1 MKPDSATG
9 RPGRSAGWCLWCETM
24 KLRGLVTLAMAAQ
37 VVVTAA
43 ALFASYAVTGAAD
56 ARGFGMA
63 QIVALLASGV
73 VAMIMARLCTRAI
86 EASQGKRAAAQLAAQ
101 SKTIADNAQMAQAI
115 IKTALD
121 AFIQTD
127 ETGVVLEWS
136 FQAEALTGWTR
147 QEALGTDVVNLLV
160 AEPLRDGF
168 RQRMMRLLPELSNT
182 PIGIRFEA
190 SLVHRNGEEILI
202 EASSTA
208 LRLGGRTL
216 INNFV
221 KDVTRK
227 RAAEEQLIQAQK
239 MEAVGQ
245 LTGGIAHEFN
255 NMLTVITGTIEIL
268 AEAVKDNPPLST
280 ITKLISEAADR
291 GAALTSSLLSFA
303 RKQALQPAEIDV
315 NELLEELAK
324 LLLATFDKKIEIVTR
339 LDGNIWLALVDR
351 GQLSSALLNLAI
363 NARDAMSDG
372 GKLTL
377 TTRNVVFGV
386 REAIA
391 VGAGYAGDY
400 VEIEIADTG
409 TGIPQA
415 ILERI
420 FDPFFS
426 TKEVGKGTGLG
437 LSMVFGFVKQSGGG
451 IRVASA
457 EGRGTTFAIYL
468 PKANT
473 SALRPTGYDDRKV
486 VGGTETI
493 LCVEDDRDVRQYVT
507 VQLESLGYKVI
518 AAANAAEALAIAAEG
533 TPFDLLFTDIVM
545 AGGMNGRELAEQLVA
560 ARPSLRVLFTSG
572 YAYDSPH
579 AQERAG
585 HGAPLL
591 TKPYRKA
598 ELARVL
604 RRCLD
609 TAVDS
614 VGDPIPTPY
623 SVQADVERFLREQA
637 TENDGATRSQK

>member
-1 MKPDSATG
+1 M
-9 RPGRSAGWCLWCETM
+9 RP
-24 KLRGLVTLAMAAQ
+24 RGLLTLAMAVQ

-43 ALFASYAVTGAAD
+43 TFFASYAVTGP
-56 ARGFGMA
+56 GFGIA
-63 QIVALLASGV
+63 QVAALIASAAVAV
-73 VAMIMARLCTRAI
+73 VLVRLCTRAI
-86 EASQGKRAAAQLAAQ
+86 EMSEDRRAATQSAELAQAR
-101 SKTIADNAQMAQAI
+101 SDSAQMMQAV

-121 AFIQTD
+121 AFIQID
-127 ETGVVLEWS
+127 DSGAVLEWS

-147 QEALGTDVVNLLV
+147 QEALGSDVVDLLV

-168 RQRMMRLLPELSNT
+168 RQRMARLVPELSGA
-182 PIGIRFEA
+182 PAGIRFELT
-190 SLVHRNGEEILI
+190 LVHRNGDRILA
-202 EASSTA
+202 EASSTV
-208 LRLGGRTL
+208 LRLGGRVIVNT
-216 INNFV
+216 FV
-221 KDVTRK
+221 RDITRK
-227 RAAEEQLIQAQK
+227 RAAEEQLVQSQK

-268 AEAVKDNPPLST
+268 ADAVRDNPPLAT

-315 NELLEELAK
+315 NQLLEELAK

-339 LDGNIWLALVDR
+339 LDRNVWLAYADR

-363 NARDAMSDG
+363 NARDAMLDG
-372 GKLTL
+372 GRLTL

-386 REAIA
+386 REAVA

-400 VEIEIADTG
+400 VEIEIADDG
-409 TGIPQA
+409 SGIPQA

-437 LSMVFGFVKQSGGG
+437 LSMVFGFIKQSGGG
-451 IRVASA
+451 IKVASE
-457 EGRGTTFAIYL
+457 EGRGTIFKLYL
-468 PKANT
+468 PKAEV
-473 SALRPTGYDDRKV
+473 SALRPTGYDDRKI
-486 VGGTETI
+486 VGGKEAV
-493 LCVEDDRDVRQYVT
+493 LCVEDDRDVRHYVT
-507 VQLESLGYKVI
+507 VQLEGLGYKVI
-518 AAANAAEALAIAAEG
+518 PAANATEALAIAAEG

-545 AGGMNGRELAEQLVA
+545 AGGMNGRELAEQMVA

-572 YAYDSPH
+572 YAYDSLH
-579 AQERAG
+579 TQGRATI
-585 HGAPLL
+585 GAPLL
-591 TKPYRKA
+591 RKPYRKA
-598 ELARVL
+598 ELARML

-614 VGDPIPTPY
+614 AGDAIPTPY
-623 SVQADVERFLREQA
+623 SVQADVEAFLRRQA
-637 TENDGATRSQK
+637 AEDDATRSRK

>member
-1 MKPDSATG
+1 
-9 RPGRSAGWCLWCETM
+9 M
-24 KLRGLVTLAMAAQ
+24 KLRRLLTLAMAAQ
-37 VVVTAA
+37 VVVTSA
-43 ALFASYAVTGAAD
+43 ALFASYAVTGS
-56 ARGFGMA
+56 REFGIA
-63 QIVALLASGV
+63 QLLALLASTA
-73 VAMIMARLCTRAI
+73 VAVLLVRFCTRTI
-86 EASQGKRAAAQLAAQ
+86 ERSEEQRAVTQSTELARARSDAAQM
-101 SKTIADNAQMAQAI
+101 TQAI

-121 AFIQTD
+121 AFIQID
-127 ETGVVLEWS
+127 DTGTVLEWS

-147 QEALGTDVVNLLV
+147 QEALGADVVDLIV
-160 AEPLRDGF
+160 AKPLRAAF
-168 RQRMMRLLPELSNT
+168 RQRMARLVPELSDT
-182 PIGIRFEA
+182 PSGLRFELT
-190 SLVHRNGEEILI
+190 LVHRNGDRILA
-202 EASSTA
+202 EASSTVM
-208 LRLGGRTL
+208 RLAGRTL
-216 INNFV
+216 INTFV
-221 KDVTRK
+221 RDITQK
-227 RAAEEQLIQAQK
+227 RAAEEQLVQSQK

-268 AEAVKDNPPLST
+268 ADAVKDNPPLAT

-303 RKQALQPAEIDV
+303 RKQALQPADIDV

-339 LDGNIWLALVDR
+339 LDRNVWLAFADR

-363 NARDAMSDG
+363 NARDAMLDG
-372 GKLTL
+372 GRLTL

-386 REAIA
+386 REAVA

-400 VEIEIADTG
+400 VEIEIADSG

-451 IRVASA
+451 IKVSSE
-457 EGRGTTFAIYL
+457 EGRGTVFTIYL
-468 PKANT
+468 PKAEA
-473 SALRPTGYDDRKV
+473 SALRPTGYDDRKI
-486 VGGTETI
+486 VGGKETV
-493 LCVEDDRDVRQYVT
+493 LCVEDDHDVRQYVT

-518 AAANAAEALAIAAEG
+518 PAANATEALAIAAEG
-533 TPFDLLFTDIVM
+533 RPFDLLFTDIVM
-545 AGGMNGRELAEQLVA
+545 AGGMNGRELAEQMVA

-572 YAYDSPH
+572 YAYDSLH
-579 AQERAG
+579 VQGRATM
-585 HGAPLL
+585 GAPLL
-591 TKPYRKA
+591 RKPYRKA
-598 ELARVL
+598 ELARML

-614 VGDPIPTPY
+614 AGDAIPTPY
-623 SVQADVERFLREQA
+623 SVQADVEAFLRRQA
-637 TENDGATRSQK
+637 AEDSAARSRK

>member
-1 MKPDSATG
+1 
-9 RPGRSAGWCLWCETM
+9 M
-24 KLRGLVTLAMAAQ
+24 KLRPLLTLALAAQ
-37 VVVTAA
+37 VAVTAA
-43 ALFASYAVTGAAD
+43 ALLASYAATGT
-56 ARGFGMA
+56 GFGLA
-63 QIVALLASGV
+63 QIIALLASGA
-73 VAMIMARLCTRAI
+73 VAVLLARLCTRAI
-86 EASQGKRAAAQLAAQ
+86 ETAQDKRAAAQLAEQAQ
-101 SKTIADNAQMAQAI
+101 AGAQMTQAV

-121 AFIQTD
+121 AFVQTD
-127 ETGVVLEWS
+127 ANGIVLEWS
-136 FQAEALTGWTR
+136 VQAEALTGWTR
-147 QEALGTDVVNLLV
+147 KEALGADVVNLLI
-160 AEPLRDGF
+160 AEPLRDRF
-168 RQRMMRLLPELSNT
+168 RQRMMRLLPELSDT

-190 SLVHRNGEEILI
+190 TLLHRNGDQILI

-208 LRLGGRTL
+208 LQLGGRTI

-221 KDVTRK
+221 KDVTQK

-268 AEAVKDNPPLST
+268 ADAVKDDPPLAT

-315 NELLEELAK
+315 NELLEEVAK
-324 LLLATFDKKIEIVTR
+324 LLLATFDKKIEIVSR
-339 LDGNIWLALVDR
+339 LDRNVWLAFADR
-351 GQLSSALLNLAI
+351 GQLSAALLNLAI
-363 NARDAMSDG
+363 NARDAMLDG

-386 REAIA
+386 REAVA

-400 VEIEIADTG
+400 VEIEVADTG
-409 TGIPQA
+409 TGISQA

-426 TKEVGKGTGLG
+426 TKDVGKGTGLG

-451 IRVASA
+451 IKVTSE
-457 EGRGTTFAIYL
+457 EGRGTIFTIYL
-468 PKANT
+468 PKAET
-473 SALRPTGYDDRKV
+473 STLRPAGYDERKV

-507 VQLESLGYKVI
+507 VQLKSLGYQVI
-518 AAANAAEALAIAAEG
+518 SAANATEALAIVAEG

-545 AGGMNGRELAEQLVA
+545 TGGVNGRELAEQMVA

-572 YAYDSPH
+572 YAYDSLH
-579 AQERAG
+579 AQGRATM
-585 HGAPLL
+585 GAPLL
-591 TKPYRKA
+591 AKPYRKA
-598 ELARVL
+598 ELARML
-604 RRCLD
+604 RRSLD
-609 TAVDS
+609 TAVDAA
-614 VGDPIPTPY
+614 GDPIPTPY
-623 SVQADVERFLREQA
+623 SVQADVEGFLRRQA
-637 TENDGATRSQK
+637 AEDSGTTRSRK

>member
-1 MKPDSATG
+1 MKP
-9 RPGRSAGWCLWCETM
+9 
-24 KLRGLVTLAMAAQ
+24 RGLLTLAMAAQ
-37 VVVTAA
+37 VVVTAV
-43 ALFASYAVTGAAD
+43 ALVASNAVAS
-56 ARGFGMA
+56 GFGIA
-63 QIVALLASGV
+63 QLVALLASAA
-73 VAMIMARLCTRAI
+73 VAVLLARLCGRTI
-86 EASQGKRAAAQLAAQ
+86 ELSRDKRITVQLAEQAR
-101 SKTIADNAQMAQAI
+101 ADGAQMTQAI

-127 ETGVVLEWS
+127 ETGIVLEWS
-136 FQAEALTGWTR
+136 LQAEALTGWSR
-147 QEALGTDVVNLLV
+147 QEAIGANVVDLLI
-160 AEPLRDGF
+160 AEALRAGF
-168 RQRMMRLLPELSNT
+168 RQRMMQLLPELSDT

-190 SLVHRNGEEILI
+190 RLRHRNGDEILI

-208 LRLGGRTL
+208 LRLGGRTM

-221 KDVTRK
+221 KDVTQK
-227 RAAEEQLIQAQK
+227 RAAEEQLIQSQK
-239 MEAVGQ
+239 MEAIGQ

-268 AEAVKDNPPLST
+268 ADAVKDNPPLAT

-303 RKQALQPAEIDV
+303 RKQALQPAEIDI

-324 LLLATFDKKIEIVTR
+324 LLRATFDKKIEIVKR
-339 LDGNIWLALVDR
+339 LDGTIWLAFADR

-386 REAIA
+386 REAVA

-400 VEIEIADTG
+400 VEIEIADSG
-409 TGIPQA
+409 TGMPQA
-415 ILERI
+415 IVERI

-451 IRVASA
+451 IKVSSA
-457 EGRGTTFAIYL
+457 EGRGTTFTIYL
-468 PKANT
+468 PKAET
-473 SALRPTGYDDRKV
+473 STLRPTGYDQRKV

-507 VQLESLGYKVI
+507 VQLKSLGYKVI
-518 AAANAAEALAIAAEG
+518 PAANATEALAIAAEG

-545 AGGMNGRELAEQLVA
+545 AGGINGRELADQMVT

-579 AQERAG
+579 AQGRATA
-585 HGAPLL
+585 GAPLL

-598 ELARVL
+598 ELARML
-604 RRCLD
+604 RRSLD

-623 SVQADVERFLREQA
+623 SVQADVEGFLRKRA
-637 TENDGATRSQK
+637 SDDDGATRSRK

>member
-1 MKPDSATG
+1 
-9 RPGRSAGWCLWCETM
+9 M
-24 KLRGLVTLAMAAQ
+24 KLRGLLTLAMAAQ

-43 ALFASYAVTGAAD
+43 ALLVSYALTGP
-56 ARGFGMA
+56 GFGAA
-63 QIVALLASGV
+63 QIVALIASGA
-73 VAMIMARLCTRAI
+73 VAVLIARLCTRAI
-86 EASQGKRAAAQLAAQ
+86 ETAQDKRTAAQLAAQ
-101 SKTIADNAQMAQAI
+101 AQSSAQMTQAV

-121 AFIQTD
+121 AFVQT
-127 ETGVVLEWS
+127 GANGIILEWS
-136 FQAEALTGWTR
+136 IQAEALTGWAR
-147 QEALGTDVVNLLV
+147 KEALGADVVNLLI

-168 RQRMMRLLPELSNT
+168 RQRMMRLLPELSNA

-190 SLVHRNGEEILI
+190 TLLHREGDEILI
-202 EASSTA
+202 EASSTM
-208 LRLGGRTL
+208 LQLGGRTI
-216 INNFV
+216 INTFV

-227 RAAEEQLIQAQK
+227 RAAEEQLVQAQK

-268 AEAVKDNPPLST
+268 AEAVKDNPPLAT
-280 ITKLISEAADR
+280 ITKLISQAADR

-303 RKQALQPAEIDV
+303 RKQALQPDDIDV
-315 NELLEELAK
+315 NDLLEELAN
-324 LLLATFDKKIEIVTR
+324 LLLATFDKKIEIVRR
-339 LDGNIWLALVDR
+339 LDGAIWLAFADR

-363 NARDAMSDG
+363 NARDAMPEG
-372 GKLTL
+372 GRLTL

-386 REAIA
+386 REAVA

-400 VEIEIADTG
+400 VEIQIADTG

-451 IRVASA
+451 IKVESA
-457 EGRGTTFAIYL
+457 EGSGTTFTIYL
-468 PKANT
+468 PKAET
-473 SALRPTGYDDRKV
+473 SVLRPTGYDERKI

-493 LCVEDDRDVRQYVT
+493 LCVEDDRDVRHYVT

-518 AAANAAEALAIAAEG
+518 PATNAADALAIAAKG

-545 AGGMNGRELAEQLVA
+545 AGALNGRELADEMVA

-572 YAYDSPH
+572 YAHDAPH
-579 AQERAG
+579 GPG
-585 HGAPLL
+585 HATMGAPLL

-598 ELARVL
+598 ELARML
-604 RRCLD
+604 RRSLD
-609 TAVDS
+609 TAIDAA
-614 VGDPIPTPY
+614 GDPIPTPY
-623 SVQADVERFLREQA
+623 SVQAEVEGFLRRHA
-637 TENDGATRSQK
+637 PDRDG

>member
-1 MKPDSATG
+1 
-9 RPGRSAGWCLWCETM
+9 M
-24 KLRGLVTLAMAAQ
+24 KLRGLLTLAMAAQ

-43 ALFASYAVTGAAD
+43 ALLASYAVSGP
-56 ARGFGMA
+56 GFGFA
-63 QIVALLASGV
+63 QVAALIASAAVAVLLARHC
-73 VAMIMARLCTRAI
+73 ARTI
-86 EASQGKRAAAQLAAQ
+86 EASQDKRTAAQLAVQAQ
-101 SKTIADNAQMAQAI
+101 TSAQMTQAV

-121 AFIQTD
+121 AFVQTD
-127 ETGVVLEWS
+127 ERGIVLEWS

-147 QEALGTDVVNLLV
+147 EEALGTDVVNLLI

-190 SLVHRNGEEILI
+190 TLLHREGDEILI

-208 LRLGGRTL
+208 LQIGGRTV

-221 KDVTRK
+221 KDVTQK

-268 AEAVKDNPPLST
+268 ADAVKDNPPLAT

-324 LLLATFDKKIEIVTR
+324 LLLATFDKKIEIVTK
-339 LDGNIWLALVDR
+339 LDRNIWLAFADR

-363 NARDAMSDG
+363 NARDAMLDG

-386 REAIA
+386 REAVA
-391 VGAGYAGDY
+391 VGAGYAGHY
-400 VEIEIADTG
+400 VEIEIADNG

-426 TKEVGKGTGLG
+426 TKDVGKGTGLG

-451 IRVASA
+451 IKVSSA
-457 EGRGTTFAIYL
+457 EGRGTTFNIYL
-468 PKANT
+468 PKAET
-473 SALRPTGYDDRKV
+473 STLRPAGYDERKI

-493 LCVEDDRDVRQYVT
+493 LCVEDDRDVRQFVT

-518 AAANAAEALAIAAEG
+518 PATNAADALAIAARG
-533 TPFDLLFTDIVM
+533 TRFDLLFTDIVM
-545 AGGMNGRELAEQLVA
+545 AGALNGRELADEMVA

-572 YAYDSPH
+572 YAHDAPH
-579 AQERAG
+579 GPG
-585 HGAPLL
+585 HATMGAPLL

-598 ELARVL
+598 ELARML
-604 RRCLD
+604 RRSLD

-623 SVQADVERFLREQA
+623 SVQAEMEGFLRRQA
-637 TENDGATRSQK
+637 SEDDAATRSRK

>member
-1 MKPDSATG
+1 
-9 RPGRSAGWCLWCETM
+9 M
-24 KLRGLVTLAMAAQ
+24 KLRGLLTLAMAAQ

-43 ALFASYAVTGAAD
+43 ALLASYAVSGP
-56 ARGFGMA
+56 GLGIA
-63 QIVALLASGV
+63 QIVALIASAAVAVLLA
-73 VAMIMARLCTRAI
+73 RRCTRMI
-86 EASQGKRAAAQLAAQ
+86 EASQEKRTAVQLAEQAQ
-101 SKTIADNAQMAQAI
+101 ISAQVTQAV

-121 AFIQTD
+121 AFVQTD
-127 ETGVVLEWS
+127 ERGIVLEWS

-147 QEALGTDVVNLLV
+147 EEALGTDVVNLLI

-190 SLVHRNGEEILI
+190 TLLHREGDEILI

-208 LRLGGRTL
+208 LQIGGRTI

-221 KDVTRK
+221 KDVTQK

-268 AEAVKDNPPLST
+268 ADAVKDNPPLAT

-324 LLLATFDKKIEIVTR
+324 LLLATFDKKIEIVTK
-339 LDGNIWLALVDR
+339 LDRNIWLAFADR

-363 NARDAMSDG
+363 NARDAMLDG

-386 REAIA
+386 REAVA
-391 VGAGYAGDY
+391 VGAGYAGHY
-400 VEIEIADTG
+400 VEIEIADNG

-426 TKEVGKGTGLG
+426 TKDVGKGTGLG

-451 IRVASA
+451 IKVSSA
-457 EGRGTTFAIYL
+457 EGRGTTFTIYL
-468 PKANT
+468 PKAET
-473 SALRPTGYDDRKV
+473 STLRPAGYDERKI

-493 LCVEDDRDVRQYVT
+493 LCVEDDRDVRQFVT

-518 AAANAAEALAIAAEG
+518 PAINAADALAIAAKG

-545 AGGMNGRELAEQLVA
+545 AGALNGRELADQMVA
-560 ARPSLRVLFTSG
+560 TRPSLRVLFTSG
-572 YAYDSPH
+572 YAHDAPH
-579 AQERAG
+579 GPG
-585 HGAPLL
+585 HATMGAPLL

-598 ELARVL
+598 ELARML
-604 RRCLD
+604 RRSLD

-623 SVQADVERFLREQA
+623 SVQAEMEGFLRRQA
-637 TENDGATRSQK
+637 AEDDDVTRSRK

>member
-1 MKPDSATG
+1 
-9 RPGRSAGWCLWCETM
+9 M
-24 KLRGLVTLAMAAQ
+24 KLRPLLTLAMAAQ

-43 ALFASYAVTGAAD
+43 ALLASHAATGTW
-56 ARGFGMA
+56 FGIA
-63 QIVALLASGV
+63 QVAALLASGA
-73 VAMIMARLCTRAI
+73 VAVLLARFCTRAI
-86 EASQGKRAAAQLAAQ
+86 ETAQDKRTAAQLAEQAQ
-101 SKTIADNAQMAQAI
+101 AGAQMTQAV

-121 AFIQTD
+121 AFVQTD
-127 ETGVVLEWS
+127 ANGIVLEWS
-136 FQAEALTGWTR
+136 VQAEALTGWTR
-147 QEALGTDVVNLLV
+147 KEALGADVVNLLI

-168 RQRMMRLLPELSNT
+168 RQRMMRLLPELSDT

-190 SLVHRNGEEILI
+190 TLLHRNGDQILI

-208 LRLGGRTL
+208 LQLGGRTI

-221 KDVTRK
+221 KDVTQK

-268 AEAVKDNPPLST
+268 ADAVKDDPPLST

-315 NELLEELAK
+315 NELLEEVAK
-324 LLLATFDKKIEIVTR
+324 LLLATFDKTIEIVSR
-339 LDGNIWLALVDR
+339 LDRNVWLAFADR
-351 GQLSSALLNLAI
+351 GQLSAALLNLAI
-363 NARDAMSDG
+363 NARDAMLNG

-386 REAIA
+386 REAVA

-426 TKEVGKGTGLG
+426 TKDVGKGTGLG

-451 IRVASA
+451 IKVTSE
-457 EGRGTTFAIYL
+457 EGRGTIFTIYL
-468 PKANT
+468 PKAET
-473 SALRPTGYDDRKV
+473 STLRPAGYDERKV

-493 LCVEDDRDVRQYVT
+493 LCVEDDRDVRRYVT

-518 AAANAAEALAIAAEG
+518 SAANATEALALVAEG

-545 AGGMNGRELAEQLVA
+545 AGGVNGRELAEQMVA

-572 YAYDSPH
+572 YAYDSLH
-579 AQERAG
+579 AQGRATM
-585 HGAPLL
+585 GAPLL
-591 TKPYRKA
+591 AKPYRKA
-598 ELARVL
+598 ELARML
-604 RRCLD
+604 RRSLD
-609 TAVDS
+609 TAVDAA
-614 VGDPIPTPY
+614 GDPIPTPY
-623 SVQADVERFLREQA
+623 SVQADVEGFLRRQA
-637 TENDGATRSQK
+637 AEDSGTTRSRK

>member
-1 MKPDSATG
+1 MAT
-9 RPGRSAGWCLWCETM
+9 
-24 KLRGLVTLAMAAQ
+24 Q

-43 ALFASYAVTGAAD
+43 LLLASYAMTGTAGP
-56 ARGFGMA
+56 RGFGMA
-63 QIVALLASGV
+63 QLIALMASGV
-73 VAMIMARLCTRAI
+73 VAVLLARLCTSAI
-86 EASQGKRAAAQLAAQ
+86 ETSQAERAAAQLADRAKAVAE
-101 SKTIADNAQMAQAI
+101 SAQMTQAV

-127 ETGVVLEWS
+127 ERGIVVEWS
-136 FQAEALTGWTR
+136 FQAEALTGWSR
-147 QEALGTDVVNLLV
+147 QEAIGADVVDLLV
-160 AEPLRDGF
+160 AEPLRAGF
-168 RQRMMRLLPELSNT
+168 RQRMMRLLPELSDT
-182 PIGIRFEA
+182 PIGIRFEV
-190 SLVHRNGEEILI
+190 SLLHRNGDAILV
-202 EASSTA
+202 EASGTA
-208 LRLGGRTL
+208 LRLGGRTI
-216 INNFV
+216 INSFV
-221 KDVTRK
+221 KDITQK

-245 LTGGIAHEFN
+245 LTGRIAHEFN

-268 AEAVKDNPPLST
+268 ADAVKDNPPLAT

-303 RKQALQPAEIDV
+303 RKQALQPTEIDV

-324 LLLATFDKKIEIVTR
+324 LLLATFDKKIEIVTK
-339 LDGNIWLALVDR
+339 LDSKVWLAFVDR

-363 NARDAMSDG
+363 NARDAMLDG
-372 GKLTL
+372 GRLTL

-386 REAIA
+386 REAVA

-409 TGIPQA
+409 TGIRRA

-451 IRVASA
+451 IKVASE
-457 EGRGTTFAIYL
+457 EGRGTTFTIYL
-468 PKANT
+468 PKAET
-473 SALRPTGYDDRKV
+473 STLRPAGYDDRKV
-486 VGGTETI
+486 VGGRETI

-518 AAANAAEALAIAAEG
+518 PAANATEALAIAAEG
-533 TPFDLLFTDIVM
+533 KAFDLLFTDIVM
-545 AGGMNGRELAEQLVA
+545 AGGINGRELAEQMVA

-572 YAYDSPH
+572 YAYDSMH
-579 AQERAG
+579 AQGRATK
-585 HGAPLL
+585 GAPLL

-598 ELARVL
+598 ELARML
-604 RRCLD
+604 RRSLD

-614 VGDPIPTPY
+614 AGDPIPTPY
-623 SVQADVERFLREQA
+623 SVQADVEGFLRRQA
-637 TENDGATRSQK
+637 AEDSGTTRSRK

>member
-1 MKPDSATG
+1 MKP
-9 RPGRSAGWCLWCETM
+9 
-24 KLRGLVTLAMAAQ
+24 RGLLTLAMAAQ

-43 ALFASYAVTGAAD
+43 ALLASYAVTGA
-56 ARGFGMA
+56 GFGMA
-63 QIVALLASGV
+63 QIVALLACGAV
-73 VAMIMARLCTRAI
+73 TVLLARFCTREI
-86 EASQGKRAAAQLAAQ
+86 ETAQDKRTAAQLAEQ
-101 SKTIADNAQMAQAI
+101 AQASAQI
-115 IKTALD
+115 TQAVIKTALD
-121 AFIQTD
+121 AFVQTD
-127 ETGVVLEWS
+127 ERGIVLEWS
-136 FQAEALTGWTR
+136 VQAEALTGWTR
-147 QEALGTDVVNLLV
+147 KEALGVDVVDLLI

-168 RQRMMRLLPELSNT
+168 RQRMMRLLPELTDT

-190 SLVHRNGEEILI
+190 TLLHRNGEAILI
-202 EASSTA
+202 EASSSVLHLA
-208 LRLGGRTL
+208 GRTI

-221 KDVTRK
+221 KDVTQK

-268 AEAVKDNPPLST
+268 ADAVKDNPPLAT

-339 LDGNIWLALVDR
+339 LDGNAWLAFADR

-363 NARDAMSDG
+363 NARDALLDG
-372 GKLTL
+372 GRLTL
-377 TTRNVVFGV
+377 STRNVVFGV
-386 REAIA
+386 REAVA

-400 VEIEIADTG
+400 VEIEIADSG

-426 TKEVGKGTGLG
+426 TKDVGKGTGLG

-451 IRVASA
+451 IKVSSV
-457 EGRGTTFAIYL
+457 EGRGTTFTIYL
-468 PKANT
+468 PKAET
-473 SALRPTGYDDRKV
+473 STLRPTGYDARKV

-518 AAANAAEALAIAAEG
+518 PAVNATEALAIAAAG

-545 AGGMNGRELAEQLVA
+545 AGALNGRELADEMVA

-572 YAYDSPH
+572 YAHDAPH
-579 AQERAG
+579 GPG
-585 HGAPLL
+585 HTTMGAPLL

-598 ELARVL
+598 ELARML
-604 RRCLD
+604 RRSLD
-609 TAVDS
+609 TAVDAA
-614 VGDPIPTPY
+614 GDPIPTPY
-623 SVQADVERFLREQA
+623 SVQADVEGFLRKSER
-637 TENDGATRSQK
+637 DDR

>member
-1 MKPDSATG
+1 
-9 RPGRSAGWCLWCETM
+9 M
-24 KLRGLVTLAMAAQ
+24 KLRPLLTLAMAAQ
-37 VVVTAA
+37 VAVTAA
-43 ALFASYAVTGAAD
+43 ALLASYAGT
-56 ARGFGMA
+56 GFGLA
-63 QIVALLASGV
+63 QVVALLVSGA
-73 VAMIMARLCTRAI
+73 VAVLLARLCTRAI
-86 EASQGKRAAAQLAAQ
+86 ETAQDKRAAAQLAEQAQ
-101 SKTIADNAQMAQAI
+101 ASAQMNQAV

-121 AFIQTD
+121 AFVQTD
-127 ETGVVLEWS
+127 ANGIVLEWS
-136 FQAEALTGWTR
+136 VQAEALTGWTR
-147 QEALGTDVVNLLV
+147 KEALGADVVNLLI
-160 AEPLRDGF
+160 AESLRDGF
-168 RQRMMRLLPELSNT
+168 RQRMMRLLPELSDT

-190 SLVHRNGEEILI
+190 TLLHRNGDQILI

-208 LRLGGRTL
+208 LQLGGRTI

-221 KDVTRK
+221 KDVTQK

-268 AEAVKDNPPLST
+268 ADAVKDDPPLAT

-315 NELLEELAK
+315 NELLEEVAK
-324 LLLATFDKKIEIVTR
+324 LLLATFDKKIEIVSR
-339 LDGNIWLALVDR
+339 LDRNVWLAFADR
-351 GQLSSALLNLAI
+351 GQLSAALLNLAI
-363 NARDAMSDG
+363 NARDAMLDG

-386 REAIA
+386 REAVA

-426 TKEVGKGTGLG
+426 TKDVGKGTGLG

-451 IRVASA
+451 IKVTSE
-457 EGRGTTFAIYL
+457 EGRGTIFTIYL
-468 PKANT
+468 PKAET
-473 SALRPTGYDDRKV
+473 STLRPAGYDERKV

-518 AAANAAEALAIAAEG
+518 SAANATEALAIVADGA
-533 TPFDLLFTDIVM
+533 PFDLLFTDIVM
-545 AGGMNGRELAEQLVA
+545 AGGVNGRELAEQMVA
-560 ARPSLRVLFTSG
+560 ARPSLRVLLTSG
-572 YAYDSPH
+572 YAYDSLH
-579 AQERAG
+579 AQGRATM
-585 HGAPLL
+585 GAPLL
-591 TKPYRKA
+591 AKPYRKA
-598 ELARVL
+598 ELARML
-604 RRCLD
+604 RRSLD
-609 TAVDS
+609 TAVDAA
-614 VGDPIPTPY
+614 GDPIPTPY
-623 SVQADVERFLREQA
+623 SVQADVEGFLRRQA
-637 TENDGATRSQK
+637 LEDGATRSRKT

>member
-1 MKPDSATG
+1 
-9 RPGRSAGWCLWCETM
+9 M
-24 KLRGLVTLAMAAQ
+24 KLRGLLTLALAAQ
-37 VVVTAA
+37 AIVTAA
-43 ALFASYAVTGAAD
+43 ALFAAYAVTGND
-56 ARGFGMA
+56 TREFGIP
-63 QIVALLASGV
+63 QLVALLASAAAAV
-73 VAMIMARLCTRAI
+73 LIVRLCTRTI
-86 EASQGKRAAAQLAAQ
+86 ETWQEKRAAAQSAELARAGSDSAQ
-101 SKTIADNAQMAQAI
+101 VMQAV

-121 AFIQTD
+121 AFIQID
-127 ETGVVLEWS
+127 DSGAVLEWS

-147 QEALGTDVVNLLV
+147 KEALGADVVDLIV
-160 AEPLRDGF
+160 AESVRAAF
-168 RQRMMRLLPELSNT
+168 RQRMARLVPELSNT
-182 PIGIRFEA
+182 PAGMRFE
-190 SLVHRNGEEILI
+190 LTLIHRNGERILA
-202 EASSTA
+202 EASSTV
-208 LRLGGRTL
+208 LRLGGRAIVNT
-216 INNFV
+216 FV
-221 KDVTRK
+221 RDITQK
-227 RAAEEQLIQAQK
+227 RAAEEQLVQSQK

-268 AEAVKDNPPLST
+268 ADAVKDNPPLAT

-324 LLLATFDKKIEIVTR
+324 LLLATFDKKIEIVIG
-339 LDGNIWLALVDR
+339 LGGNVWLAFADR
-351 GQLSSALLNLAI
+351 SQLSSALLNLAI
-363 NARDAMSDG
+363 NARDAMLDG
-372 GKLTL
+372 GRLTL

-386 REAIA
+386 REAVA

-451 IRVASA
+451 IKVASE
-457 EGRGTTFAIYL
+457 EGRGTIFTVYL
-468 PKANT
+468 PKAEAST
-473 SALRPTGYDDRKV
+473 LRPTGYDDRKI
-486 VGGTETI
+486 VGGQETV

-507 VQLESLGYKVI
+507 VQLEALGYKVI
-518 AAANAAEALAIAAEG
+518 PAANATEALAISAEG
-533 TPFDLLFTDIVM
+533 RPFDLLFTDIVM
-545 AGGMNGRELAEQLVA
+545 AGGMNGRELAEQMVA

-572 YAYDSPH
+572 YAYDSLH
-579 AQERAG
+579 AQGRATM
-585 HGAPLL
+585 GAPLL
-591 TKPYRKA
+591 RKPYRKA
-598 ELARVL
+598 ELARML

-614 VGDPIPTPY
+614 AGDAIPTPY
-623 SVQADVERFLREQA
+623 SVQADVEAFLRRQA
-637 TENDGATRSQK
+637 AEDSGTRKPRK

>member
-1 MKPDSATG
+1 
-9 RPGRSAGWCLWCETM
+9 M
-24 KLRGLVTLAMAAQ
+24 KLRGVVTFAMATQ

-43 ALFASYAVTGAAD
+43 LLLASYAMTGTAGP
-56 ARGFGMA
+56 RGFGMA
-63 QIVALLASGV
+63 QLIALMASGV
-73 VAMIMARLCTRAI
+73 VAVLLARLCTSAI
-86 EASQGKRAAAQLAAQ
+86 ETSQAERAAAQLADRAKAVAE
-101 SKTIADNAQMAQAI
+101 SAQMTQAV

-127 ETGVVLEWS
+127 ERGIVVEWS
-136 FQAEALTGWTR
+136 FQAEALTGWSR
-147 QEALGTDVVNLLV
+147 QEAIGADVVDLLV
-160 AEPLRDGF
+160 AEPLRAGF
-168 RQRMMRLLPELSNT
+168 RQRMMRLLPELSDT
-182 PIGIRFEA
+182 PIGIRFEV
-190 SLVHRNGEEILI
+190 SLLHRNGDAILV
-202 EASSTA
+202 EASGTA
-208 LRLGGRTL
+208 LRLGGRTI
-216 INNFV
+216 INSFV
-221 KDVTRK
+221 KDITQK

-268 AEAVKDNPPLST
+268 ADAVKYNPPLAT

-303 RKQALQPAEIDV
+303 RKQALQPTEIDV

-324 LLLATFDKKIEIVTR
+324 LLLATFDKKIEIVTK
-339 LDGNIWLALVDR
+339 LDSKVWLAFVDR

-363 NARDAMSDG
+363 NARDAMLDG
-372 GKLTL
+372 GRLTL

-386 REAIA
+386 REAVA

-409 TGIPQA
+409 TGIRRA

-451 IRVASA
+451 IKVASE
-457 EGRGTTFAIYL
+457 EGRGTTFTIYL
-468 PKANT
+468 PKAET
-473 SALRPTGYDDRKV
+473 STLRPAGYDDRKV
-486 VGGTETI
+486 VGGRETI

-518 AAANAAEALAIAAEG
+518 PAANATEALAIAAEG
-533 TPFDLLFTDIVM
+533 KAFDLLFTDIVM
-545 AGGMNGRELAEQLVA
+545 AGGINGRELAEQMVA

-572 YAYDSPH
+572 YAYDSMH
-579 AQERAG
+579 AQGRATK
-585 HGAPLL
+585 GAPLL

-598 ELARVL
+598 ELARML
-604 RRCLD
+604 RRSLD

-614 VGDPIPTPY
+614 AGDPIPTPY
-623 SVQADVERFLREQA
+623 SVQADVEGFLRRQA
-637 TENDGATRSQK
+637 AEDSGTTRSRK

>member
-1 MKPDSATG
+1 
-9 RPGRSAGWCLWCETM
+9 M
-24 KLRGLVTLAMAAQ
+24 KLRPLLTLAMAAQ

-43 ALFASYAVTGAAD
+43 ALLASHAAT
-56 ARGFGMA
+56 RTWFGIA
-63 QIVALLASGV
+63 QVVALLASGV
-73 VAMIMARLCTRAI
+73 VAVLLARLCTRAI
-86 EASQGKRAAAQLAAQ
+86 ETAQDKRTAAQLAEQAQ
-101 SKTIADNAQMAQAI
+101 ASAQMTQAV

-127 ETGVVLEWS
+127 ANGIILEWS
-136 FQAEALTGWTR
+136 VQAEALTGWTR
-147 QEALGTDVVNLLV
+147 KEALGADVVNLLI

-168 RQRMMRLLPELSNT
+168 RQRMMRLLPELSDT

-190 SLVHRNGEEILI
+190 TLLHRNGDQILI

-208 LRLGGRTL
+208 LQLGGRTI

-221 KDVTRK
+221 KDVTQK

-268 AEAVKDNPPLST
+268 ADAVKDDPPLAT

-291 GAALTSSLLSFA
+291 GAVLTSSLLSFA

-315 NELLEELAK
+315 NELLEEVAK
-324 LLLATFDKKIEIVTR
+324 LLLATFDKTIEIVSR
-339 LDGNIWLALVDR
+339 LDRNVWLAFADR
-351 GQLSSALLNLAI
+351 GQLSAALLNLAI
-363 NARDAMSDG
+363 NARDAMLDG

-386 REAIA
+386 REAVA

-426 TKEVGKGTGLG
+426 TKDVGKGTGLG

-451 IRVASA
+451 IKVTSE
-457 EGRGTTFAIYL
+457 EGRGTIFRIYL
-468 PKANT
+468 PKAET
-473 SALRPTGYDDRKV
+473 STLRPAGYDERKV

-518 AAANAAEALAIAAEG
+518 SAANATEALALVAEG

-545 AGGMNGRELAEQLVA
+545 AGGVNGRELAEQMVA

-572 YAYDSPH
+572 YAYDSLH
-579 AQERAG
+579 AQGRATM
-585 HGAPLL
+585 GAPLL
-591 TKPYRKA
+591 AKPYRKA
-598 ELARVL
+598 ELARML
-604 RRCLD
+604 RRSLD
-609 TAVDS
+609 TAVDAA
-614 VGDPIPTPY
+614 GDPIPTPY
-623 SVQADVERFLREQA
+623 SVQADVEGFLRRQA
-637 TENDGATRSQK
+637 AEDSGTTRSRK

>member
-1 MKPDSATG
+1 MKF
-9 RPGRSAGWCLWCETM
+9 
-24 KLRGLVTLAMAAQ
+24 RGLLTLAMVAQ

-43 ALFASYAVTGAAD
+43 ALLASYAVTGT
-56 ARGFGMA
+56 GFGTV
-63 QIVALLASGV
+63 QLIALLASGL
-73 VAMIMARLCTRAI
+73 VAALNARLCTRMIATL
-86 EASQGKRAAAQLAAQ
+86 QDKRIAARLAEQ
-101 SKTIADNAQMAQAI
+101 AQASAQI
-115 IKTALD
+115 TQAVIKTALD
-121 AFIQTD
+121 AFVQTD
-127 ETGVVLEWS
+127 ANGIVLEWS
-136 FQAEALTGWTR
+136 IQAEALTGWTR
-147 QEALGTDVVNLLV
+147 KEALGTDVVNLLV

-168 RQRMMRLLPELSNT
+168 RQRMMRLLPELSDA

-190 SLVHRNGEEILI
+190 TLLHRNGDEILI

-208 LRLGGRTL
+208 LQLGGRTL

-221 KDVTRK
+221 KDVTQK

-268 AEAVKDNPPLST
+268 ADAVKDNPPLAT
-280 ITKLISEAADR
+280 ITKLISDAADR

-303 RKQALQPAEIDV
+303 RKQALKPAESDI

-363 NARDAMSDG
+363 NARDAMQDG
-372 GKLTL
+372 GRLTL

-386 REAIA
+386 REAVA

-409 TGIPQA
+409 TGIPPA

-426 TKEVGKGTGLG
+426 TKDVGKGTGLG
-437 LSMVFGFVKQSGGG
+437 LSMVFGFIKQSGGG
-451 IRVASA
+451 IKVASE
-457 EGRGTTFAIYL
+457 EGRGTTFTIYL
-468 PKANT
+468 PKAEAST
-473 SALRPTGYDDRKV
+473 LRPTGY
-486 VGGTETI
+486 
-493 LCVEDDRDVRQYVT
+493 DDRDVRQYVT

-518 AAANAAEALAIAAEG
+518 PAANAAEALAIAAEG

-545 AGGMNGRELAEQLVA
+545 AGSLNGRELADEMVA

-572 YAYDSPH
+572 YAYDAPH
-579 AQERAG
+579 AQGRATK
-585 HGAPLL
+585 GAPLL

-598 ELARVL
+598 ELARML
-604 RRCLD
+604 RRSLD
-609 TAVDS
+609 TAVDDA
-614 VGDPIPTPY
+614 GDPIPTPY
-623 SVQADVERFLREQA
+623 SVQADLEGFLRRQA
-637 TENDGATRSQK
+637 AERDGR

>member
-1 MKPDSATG
+1 
-9 RPGRSAGWCLWCETM
+9 M
-24 KLRGLVTLAMAAQ
+24 KLRGVVTFAMATQ

-43 ALFASYAVTGAAD
+43 LLLASYAMTGTAGP
-56 ARGFGMA
+56 RGFGMA
-63 QIVALLASGV
+63 QLIALMASGV
-73 VAMIMARLCTRAI
+73 VAVLLARLCTSAI
-86 EASQGKRAAAQLAAQ
+86 ETSQAERAAAQLADRAKAVAE
-101 SKTIADNAQMAQAI
+101 SAQMTQAV

-127 ETGVVLEWS
+127 ERGIVVEWS
-136 FQAEALTGWTR
+136 FQAEALTGWSR
-147 QEALGTDVVNLLV
+147 QEAIGADVVDLLV
-160 AEPLRDGF
+160 AEPLRAGF
-168 RQRMMRLLPELSNT
+168 RQRMMRLLPELSDT
-182 PIGIRFEA
+182 PIGIRFEV
-190 SLVHRNGEEILI
+190 SLLHRNGDAILV
-202 EASSTA
+202 EASGTA
-208 LRLGGRTL
+208 LRLGGRTI
-216 INNFV
+216 INSFV
-221 KDVTRK
+221 KDITQK

-268 AEAVKDNPPLST
+268 ADAVKDNPPLAT

-303 RKQALQPAEIDV
+303 RKQALQPTEIDV

-324 LLLATFDKKIEIVTR
+324 LLLATFDKKIEIVTK
-339 LDGNIWLALVDR
+339 LDSKVWLAFVDR

-363 NARDAMSDG
+363 NARDAMLDG
-372 GKLTL
+372 GRLTL

-386 REAIA
+386 REAVA

-400 VEIEIADTG
+400 VEIEIADAG
-409 TGIPQA
+409 TGIRRA

-451 IRVASA
+451 IKVASE
-457 EGRGTTFAIYL
+457 EGRGTTFTIYL
-468 PKANT
+468 PKAET
-473 SALRPTGYDDRKV
+473 STLRPAGYDDRKV
-486 VGGTETI
+486 VGGRETI

-518 AAANAAEALAIAAEG
+518 PAANATEALAIAAEG
-533 TPFDLLFTDIVM
+533 KAFDLLFTDIVM
-545 AGGMNGRELAEQLVA
+545 AGGINGRELAEQMVA

-572 YAYDSPH
+572 YAYDSMH
-579 AQERAG
+579 AQGRATK
-585 HGAPLL
+585 GAPLL

-598 ELARVL
+598 ELARML
-604 RRCLD
+604 RRSLD

-614 VGDPIPTPY
+614 AGDPIPTPY
-623 SVQADVERFLREQA
+623 SVQADVEGFLRRQA
-637 TENDGATRSQK
+637 AEDSGTTRSRK

>member
-1 MKPDSATG
+1 
-9 RPGRSAGWCLWCETM
+9 M
-24 KLRGLVTLAMAAQ
+24 KLRGLLTLAMAAQ

-43 ALFASYAVTGAAD
+43 ALLVSYAVTGP
-56 ARGFGMA
+56 GFGVA
-63 QIVALLASGV
+63 QIIALLASGA
-73 VAMIMARLCTRAI
+73 VAVLIARLCTRTIGA
-86 EASQGKRAAAQLAAQ
+86 AHDKHTAAQLAEQAQ
-101 SKTIADNAQMAQAI
+101 SSAQMTQAV

-121 AFIQTD
+121 AFVQTD
-127 ETGVVLEWS
+127 ANGIILEWS
-136 FQAEALTGWTR
+136 LQAEALTGWTR
-147 QEALGTDVVNLLV
+147 KEALGADVVNLLI

-168 RQRMMRLLPELSNT
+168 RQRMMRLLPELSHA

-190 SLVHRNGEEILI
+190 TLLHREGDEILI
-202 EASSTA
+202 EASSTT
-208 LRLGGRTL
+208 LQLGGRTV

-268 AEAVKDNPPLST
+268 ADAVKDNPPLAT

-303 RKQALQPAEIDV
+303 RKQALQPADIDV
-315 NELLEELAK
+315 NDLLEELAK
-324 LLLATFDKKIEIVTR
+324 LMLATFDKNIEIVRR
-339 LDGNIWLALVDR
+339 LDGAIWLAFADR

-363 NARDAMSDG
+363 NARDAMPEG
-372 GKLTL
+372 GRLTL

-386 REAIA
+386 REAVA

-400 VEIEIADTG
+400 VEIRIADTG

-451 IRVASA
+451 IKVES
-457 EGRGTTFAIYL
+457 EGSGTAFTIYL
-468 PKANT
+468 PKADT
-473 SALRPTGYDDRKV
+473 SVLRPTGYDERKI

-493 LCVEDDRDVRQYVT
+493 LCVEDDRDVRHYVT

-518 AAANAAEALAIAAEG
+518 PATNASEALAIAARG

-545 AGGMNGRELAEQLVA
+545 AGALNGRELADQMVA

-572 YAYDSPH
+572 YAHDAPH
-579 AQERAG
+579 GPG
-585 HGAPLL
+585 HATMGAPLL

-598 ELARVL
+598 ELARML
-604 RRCLD
+604 RRSLD
-609 TAVDS
+609 TAVDAA
-614 VGDPIPTPY
+614 GDPIPTPY
-623 SVQADVERFLREQA
+623 SVQAEVEGFLRKQETDKGTTQSR
-637 TENDGATRSQK
+637 E

>member
-1 MKPDSATG
+1 
-9 RPGRSAGWCLWCETM
+9 L
-24 KLRGLVTLAMAAQ
+24 
-37 VVVTAA
+37 
-43 ALFASYAVTGAAD
+43 
-56 ARGFGMA
+56 
-63 QIVALLASGV
+63 
-73 VAMIMARLCTRAI
+73 
-86 EASQGKRAAAQLAAQ
+86 
-101 SKTIADNAQMAQAI
+101 
-115 IKTALD
+115 
-121 AFIQTD
+121 
-127 ETGVVLEWS
+127 
-136 FQAEALTGWTR
+136 QAEALTGWTR
-147 QEALGTDVVNLLV
+147 QEALGTDVVNLLI

-190 SLVHRNGEEILI
+190 TLLHREGDEILI

-208 LRLGGRTL
+208 LQIGGRTL

-221 KDVTRK
+221 KDVTQK

-268 AEAVKDNPPLST
+268 ADAVKDNPPLST

-315 NELLEELAK
+315 NELLDELAK

-339 LDGNIWLALVDR
+339 LDGKIWLAFADR

-363 NARDAMSDG
+363 NARDAMLDG
-372 GKLTL
+372 GRLSL

-386 REAIA
+386 REAVA

-409 TGIPQA
+409 TGMRQA

-451 IRVASA
+451 IKVASE
-457 EGRGTTFAIYL
+457 EGRGTTFTIYL
-468 PKANT
+468 PKAET
-473 SALRPTGYDDRKV
+473 STMRPAGYDDRKV
-486 VGGTETI
+486 VGGRETI

-518 AAANAAEALAIAAEG
+518 PAANATEALAIAAEG
-533 TPFDLLFTDIVM
+533 KAFDLLFTDIVL
-545 AGGMNGRELAEQLVA
+545 AGGINGRELAEQMVA

-572 YAYDSPH
+572 YAYDSLH
-579 AQERAG
+579 AQGRATM
-585 HGAPLL
+585 GAPLL

-598 ELARVL
+598 ELANML
-604 RRCLD
+604 RRSLD
-609 TAVDS
+609 TAVDAA
-614 VGDPIPTPY
+614 GDPIPKPY
-623 SVQADVERFLREQA
+623 SVQAEVEGFLRKQTSER
-637 TENDGATRSQK
+637 DRR

>member
-1 MKPDSATG
+1 
-9 RPGRSAGWCLWCETM
+9 M
-24 KLRGLVTLAMAAQ
+24 KLRGLLTLAMAAQ

-43 ALFASYAVTGAAD
+43 ALLVSYALTGPGFGAAQIIALFASGAVAVL
-56 ARGFGMA
+56 
-63 QIVALLASGV
+63 I
-73 VAMIMARLCTRAI
+73 ARLCTRAI
-86 EASQGKRAAAQLAAQ
+86 ETAQDKRTAAQLAEQAQ
-101 SKTIADNAQMAQAI
+101 SSAQMTQAV

-121 AFIQTD
+121 AFVQT
-127 ETGVVLEWS
+127 GANGIILEWS
-136 FQAEALTGWTR
+136 IQAEALTGWTR
-147 QEALGTDVVNLLV
+147 KEALGADVVSLLI

-168 RQRMMRLLPELSNT
+168 RQRMMRLLPELSNA

-190 SLVHRNGEEILI
+190 TLLHREGDEILI
-202 EASSTA
+202 EASSTM
-208 LRLGGRTL
+208 LQLGGRTI
-216 INNFV
+216 INTFV
-221 KDVTRK
+221 KDVTQK
-227 RAAEEQLIQAQK
+227 RAAEEQLVQAQK

-268 AEAVKDNPPLST
+268 AEAVKDNPPLAT
-280 ITKLISEAADR
+280 ITKLISQAADR

-303 RKQALQPAEIDV
+303 RKQALQPADIDV
-315 NELLEELAK
+315 NDLLEELAN
-324 LLLATFDKKIEIVTR
+324 LLLATFDKKIEIVRR
-339 LDGNIWLALVDR
+339 LDGAIWLAFADR

-363 NARDAMSDG
+363 NARDAMPEG
-372 GKLTL
+372 GRLTL

-386 REAIA
+386 REAVA

-400 VEIEIADTG
+400 VEIQIADTG

-451 IRVASA
+451 IKVESA
-457 EGRGTTFAIYL
+457 EGSGTTFTIYL
-468 PKANT
+468 PKAET
-473 SALRPTGYDDRKV
+473 SVLRPTGYDERKI

-493 LCVEDDRDVRQYVT
+493 LCVEDDRDVRHYVT

-518 AAANAAEALAIAAEG
+518 PATNAADALAIAAKG

-545 AGGMNGRELAEQLVA
+545 AGALNGRELADEMVA

-572 YAYDSPH
+572 YAHDAPH
-579 AQERAG
+579 GPG
-585 HGAPLL
+585 HATMGAPLL

-598 ELARVL
+598 ELARML
-604 RRCLD
+604 RRSLD
-609 TAVDS
+609 TAVDAA
-614 VGDPIPTPY
+614 GDPIPTPY
-623 SVQADVERFLREQA
+623 SVQAEVEGFLRRHA
-637 TENDGATRSQK
+637 PDRDG

>member
-1 MKPDSATG
+1 
-9 RPGRSAGWCLWCETM
+9 M
-24 KLRGLVTLAMAAQ
+24 KLRGLLTLAVAAQ
-37 VVVTAA
+37 VIVTAV
-43 ALFASYAVTGAAD
+43 ALFASYAATGT
-56 ARGFGMA
+56 REFGIA
-63 QIVALLASGV
+63 QLVAVLASAA
-73 VAMIMARLCTRAI
+73 VAVLFVRLCTRAI
-86 EASQGKRAAAQLAAQ
+86 ERLEEKRAIVQSAELAR
-101 SKTIADNAQMAQAI
+101 SRSDSAQMTQAV

-121 AFIQTD
+121 AFIQIDDSGT
-127 ETGVVLEWS
+127 VLDWS

-147 QEALGTDVVNLLV
+147 QEALGADVVDLIV
-160 AEPLRDGF
+160 AKPLRAAF
-168 RQRMMRLLPELSNT
+168 RQRMARLVPELSGT
-182 PIGIRFEA
+182 PAGLRFELT
-190 SLVHRNGEEILI
+190 LVHRNGERILA
-202 EASSTA
+202 EASSTV
-208 LRLGGRTL
+208 LRLGGRTVV
-216 INNFV
+216 NTFV
-221 KDVTRK
+221 RDITQK
-227 RAAEEQLIQAQK
+227 RAAEEQLVQSQK

-268 AEAVKDNPPLST
+268 ADAVQENPPLAT

-315 NELLEELAK
+315 NELLEELTK

-339 LDGNIWLALVDR
+339 LDRNVWLAFADR

-363 NARDAMSDG
+363 NARDAMLDG
-372 GKLTL
+372 GRLTL

-386 REAIA
+386 REAVA

-451 IRVASA
+451 IKVASE
-457 EGRGTTFAIYL
+457 EGRGTIFTIYL
-468 PKANT
+468 PKAEA
-473 SALRPTGYDDRKV
+473 SALRPTGYDDRKI
-486 VGGTETI
+486 VGGKETV
-493 LCVEDDRDVRQYVT
+493 LCVEDDRDVRQYVA

-518 AAANAAEALAIAAEG
+518 PAANATEALAIAAEG

-545 AGGMNGRELAEQLVA
+545 AGGMNGRELAEQMVA

-579 AQERAG
+579 AQGRATM
-585 HGAPLL
+585 GAPLL
-591 TKPYRKA
+591 RKPYRKA
-598 ELARVL
+598 ELARML

-614 VGDPIPTPY
+614 AGDAIPTPY
-623 SVQADVERFLREQA
+623 SVQADVEAFLRKQA
-637 TENDGATRSQK
+637 AEDNGTRSRK

>member
-1 MKPDSATG
+1 M
-9 RPGRSAGWCLWCETM
+9 R
-24 KLRGLVTLAMAAQ
+24 LRGLLTLAMAAQ

-43 ALFASYAVTGAAD
+43 ALLVSYALTGPGFGAA
-56 ARGFGMA
+56 
-63 QIVALLASGV
+63 QIIALIASGA
-73 VAMIMARLCTRAI
+73 VAVLIARLCTRAI
-86 EASQGKRAAAQLAAQ
+86 ETAQDKRTAAQLAEQAQ
-101 SKTIADNAQMAQAI
+101 SSAQMTQAV

-121 AFIQTD
+121 AFVQT
-127 ETGVVLEWS
+127 GANGIILEWS
-136 FQAEALTGWTR
+136 IQAEALTGWAR
-147 QEALGTDVVNLLV
+147 KEALGADVVNLLI

-168 RQRMMRLLPELSNT
+168 RQRMMRLLPELSNA

-190 SLVHRNGEEILI
+190 TLLHREGDEILI
-202 EASSTA
+202 EASSTM
-208 LRLGGRTL
+208 LQLGGRTI
-216 INNFV
+216 INTFV

-227 RAAEEQLIQAQK
+227 RAAEEQLVQAQK

-268 AEAVKDNPPLST
+268 AEAVKDNPPLAT
-280 ITKLISEAADR
+280 ITKLISQAADR

-303 RKQALQPAEIDV
+303 RKQALQPADIDV
-315 NELLEELAK
+315 NDLLEELAN
-324 LLLATFDKKIEIVTR
+324 LLLATFDKKIEIVRR
-339 LDGNIWLALVDR
+339 LDGAIWLAFADR

-363 NARDAMSDG
+363 NARDAMPEG
-372 GKLTL
+372 GRLTL

-386 REAIA
+386 REAVA

-400 VEIEIADTG
+400 VEIQIADTG

-451 IRVASA
+451 IKVESA
-457 EGRGTTFAIYL
+457 EGSGTTFTIYL
-468 PKANT
+468 PKAET
-473 SALRPTGYDDRKV
+473 SVLRPTGYDERKI

-493 LCVEDDRDVRQYVT
+493 LCVEDDRDVRHYVT

-518 AAANAAEALAIAAEG
+518 PATNAADALAIAAKG

-545 AGGMNGRELAEQLVA
+545 AGALNGRELADEMVA

-572 YAYDSPH
+572 YAHDAPH
-579 AQERAG
+579 GPG
-585 HGAPLL
+585 HATMGAPLL

-598 ELARVL
+598 ELARML
-604 RRCLD
+604 RRSLD
-609 TAVDS
+609 TAVD
-614 VGDPIPTPY
+614 VAGDPIPTPY
-623 SVQADVERFLREQA
+623 SVQAEVEGFLRRHA
-637 TENDGATRSQK
+637 PDRDG